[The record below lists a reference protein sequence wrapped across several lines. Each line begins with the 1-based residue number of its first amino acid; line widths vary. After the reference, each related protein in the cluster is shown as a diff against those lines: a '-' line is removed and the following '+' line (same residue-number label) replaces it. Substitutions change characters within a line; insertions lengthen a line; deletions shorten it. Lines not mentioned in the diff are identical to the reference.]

1 MSAPQTDPEKQ
12 VRDQRWPVIAMVVI
26 VLVVLAAF
34 LWWLND
40 ETHDP
45 EMPAQVP
52 IEEVTTP
59 DDDAPATTGTTTDTA
74 PGTAPA
80 GMPATD

>member
-26 VLVVLAAF
+26 ILVVLAAF

-45 EMPAQVP
+45 EMPAQAP
-52 IEEVTTP
+52 IEDITTP
-59 DDDAPATTGTTTDTA
+59 ADNAPADAVPEGGTVTEPAPATD
-74 PGTAPA
+74 
-80 GMPATD
+80 

>member
-12 VRDQRWPVIAMVVI
+12 VRDHRWPVIAMVVI

-59 DDDAPATTGTTTDTA
+59 ADDAPAATDTA
-74 PGTAPA
+74 PDTAPA
-80 GMPATD
+80 PAPAEAPVTD